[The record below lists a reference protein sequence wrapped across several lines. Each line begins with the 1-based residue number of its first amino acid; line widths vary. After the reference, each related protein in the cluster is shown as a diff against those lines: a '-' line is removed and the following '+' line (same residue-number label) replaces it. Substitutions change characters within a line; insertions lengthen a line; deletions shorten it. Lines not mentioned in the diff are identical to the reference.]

1 MKKVGQVLKDSVMSD
16 EMLDA
21 TRAQRAL
28 QCWPEVVGEKL
39 AEKCRP
45 DRYTRGTVW
54 VAVSGAAWAQE
65 LRMMKDVLLERLR
78 TLSGEE
84 NLFTDIRFGVRKLPP
99 IPGEAMAESPVVVE
113 RKDLT
118 IREIAAQRLA
128 RWKDETGT

>member
-1 MKKVGQVLKDSVMSD
+1 
-16 EMLDA
+16 
-21 TRAQRAL
+21 
-28 QCWPEVVGEKL
+28 
-39 AEKCRP
+39 
-45 DRYTRGTVW
+45 
-54 VAVSGAAWAQE
+54 
-65 LRMMKDVLLERLR
+65 MMKDVLLERLR

-99 IPGEAMAESPVVVE
+99 IPQETVAEAPEIVD